1 MKTTFNLILASALML
16 AVTVPTLSH
25 AAYFVDQTKT
35 WAIDTNEQNSTAKR
49 PAIHAA
55 HRNGTHAYAMVP
67 SSGAVSGAGEVSAQ
81 AEMRAVTEH
90 QVGVG
95 VAADVKAVGG
105 GEDGFVAV
113 G

>member
-1 MKTTFNLILASALML
+1 MRTTFNLALASALML

-35 WAIDTNEQNSTAKR
+35 WAKDTNEQAAKR

-67 SSGAVSGAGEVSAQ
+67 GSRAVSGAGEVNA
-81 AEMRAVTEH
+81 T
-90 QVGVG
+90 
-95 VAADVKAVGG
+95 GG
-105 GEDGFVAV
+105 GGLGYNELLSHSNNY
-113 G
+113 

>member
-1 MKTTFNLILASALML
+1 MKTTFNLVLASALML

-55 HRNGTHAYAMVP
+55 HRNGTRAYAMVP
-67 SSGAVSGAGEVSAQ
+67 GSGAVSGAGEVSA
-81 AEMRAVTEH
+81 T
-90 QVGVG
+90 
-95 VAADVKAVGG
+95 GG
-105 GEDGFVAV
+105 GSLGYNELLTHSNNY
-113 G
+113 